1 MIDKNSTIHK
11 RAKIGKNVKIGP
23 YCVIEENVEISDNCQ
38 LIASVHISGN
48 TSIGK
53 NNKFFPFCSI
63 GSAPQ
68 DLKYKNELTY
78 LKIGDNNTFREY
90 VTVSPGTA
98 GGGNVTQIGN
108 NNLFMV
114 SSHIGHDCYLE
125 NNIVIANNAAIA
137 GHCNFGDNV
146 IIGGNS
152 AVLQFSK
159 IGKEVNDWRD
169 DRCR

>member
-78 LKIGDNNTFREY
+78 LKLEIITLLEY

-114 SSHIGHDCYLE
+114 SSHIGHIYLE

-152 AVLQFSK
+152 AVFAVLKNRKRF
-159 IGKEVNDWRD
+159 NDWRD